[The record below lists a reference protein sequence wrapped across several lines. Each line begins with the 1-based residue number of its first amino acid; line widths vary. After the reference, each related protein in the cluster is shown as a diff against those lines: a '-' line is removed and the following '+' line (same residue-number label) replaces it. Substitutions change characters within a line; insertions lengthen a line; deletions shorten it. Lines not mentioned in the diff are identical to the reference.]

1 MWGLRAD
8 EVKGRHLMNL
18 DFGLPVEQLNQ
29 PIRSVL
35 SQEASHVELS
45 LDCVNRRGRSARFHI
60 RANPQS
66 GEILGV
72 ILLMEERVPDPLPS

>member
-1 MWGLRAD
+1 
-8 EVKGRHLMNL
+8 MNL
-18 DFGLPVEQLNQ
+18 DFGLPVEQLKQ

-60 RANPQS
+60 RANPLFAQS

-72 ILLMEERVPDPLPS
+72 ILLMEERAPDPLPS